1 MSKGVGIGIGI
12 GIGLGGTG
20 GKVPPPRF
28 YCRTAGGG
36 QELFLTSD
44 GEPLILERR
53 KAQ

>member
-1 MSKGVGIGIGI
+1 MIRRMGRLGF
-12 GIGLGGTG
+12 GLTAGFGTG

>member
-1 MSKGVGIGIGI
+1 MKL
-12 GIGLGGTG
+12 GLGRLGFRLTAG
-20 GKVPPPRF
+20 SKVPPPRF